1 MANMRKNRKTNR
13 KTRREST
20 CGSKRVARRNQYGGS
35 DPAPVDYL
43 NKGPM
48 DLNLAQGQQFLNINK
63 NFHGGAFY
71 GSPYPG
77 SVESS
82 GLPAE
87 LQASA
92 HMNPLNASF
101 NDIQGLKDGGG
112 RRKNRKGRKA
122 SHKSSRKSKKN
133 RKVSRKNRKVSRKNR
148 KASRKT
154 TRRNRKYRGGS
165 LGSMPLDQFNKMLLP
180 AGLEKS
186 AGLNP
191 EWKLAEDPK
200 AFAPY

>member
-1 MANMRKNRKTNR
+1 MANMRKNRKSNR
-13 KTRREST
+13 KTRRASRR
-20 CGSKRVARRNQYGGS
+20 SARRNQYGGS

-48 DLNLAQGQQFLNINK
+48 DLNLAQGQQYLNINK

-77 SVESS
+77 TVENS

-92 HMNPLNASF
+92 HMNSLNASF
-101 NDIQGLKDGGG
+101 RDIQGLKDGGG
-112 RRKNRKGRKA
+112 RRKGRKGRKT
-122 SHKSSRKSKKN
+122 SRKTKKSKKS
-133 RKVSRKNRKVSRKNR
+133 KKSRKASRKNR
-148 KASRKT
+148 KASRKV
-154 TRRNRKYRGGS
+154 RRYRGGA
-165 LGSMPLDQFNKMLLP
+165 LGNMPLDQFSKMLLP